1 MAAAGIRHRPLTIPV
16 KRETIIGRGSFRMK
30 LFAGLMSVLILGV
43 SVSHAQ
49 DAQPRGGH
57 FDRAL
62 AVIQNSSWSGTF
74 ITVGPGVSTCYGT
87 VTARFFPLQA
97 ESFSG
102 GVKTVSYRHQV
113 RYSLANPFFI
123 FCETIG
129 RSLSAVNVGDC
140 DRSFP
145 KKSTTE
151 NGQKVLVPVRT
162 IIPKDGGTRAVISS
176 PACVQRG
183 GKYAIER
190 LEFEVKSLEFTD
202 ERKRDAMKM
211 TIHVNAAGLPAI
223 ILNYDM
229 KRVGR

>member
-1 MAAAGIRHRPLTIPV
+1 
-16 KRETIIGRGSFRMK
+16 MK
-30 LFAGLMSVLILGV
+30 LFAGLMVALIMSPAGA
-43 SVSHAQ
+43 HAQ
-49 DAQPRGGH
+49 DAQPRGGYY
-57 FDRAL
+57 DRAL
-62 AVIQNSSWSGTF
+62 ATIQNSSWSGTF
-74 ITVGPGVSTCYGT
+74 ITVGPGPSTCYGS

-113 RYSLANPFFI
+113 QYSMANPFYLI
-123 FCETIG
+123 CETIG

-140 DRSFP
+140 DTSFP
-145 KKSTTE
+145 RKSTTE
-151 NGQKVLVPVRT
+151 NGHKVMVPVRT
-162 IIPKDGGTRAVISS
+162 IIPKDGGSRAVISS
-176 PACVQRG
+176 PACVQKG

-211 TIHVNAAGLPAI
+211 TIHVNAAGIPAI
-223 ILNYDM
+223 ILTYDI